1 MSSSEA
7 DVRSIPPATRHRMP
21 GTACMDR
28 NSIEPMETASI
39 GPGGLSGEVLGEGA
53 AVPGACERRTVP
65 TRAGQSRKAGPRKR
79 CSLSCPCATKPTRD
93 GQSRTVGIPRL
104 AVAHLGFAELASRA
118 APRHECD
125 PARLHQSLPLRGL
138 GVADAFSASR
148 RCAGGATGRFRGG
161 PPRVVTNANGFQE
174 RSACR
179 RLEGGPQALEV
190 HASVID

>member
-28 NSIEPMETASI
+28 NSIEPME
-39 GPGGLSGEVLGEGA
+39 GEVLGEGA
-53 AVPGACERRTVP
+53 AVPGACERRTV
-65 TRAGQSRKAGPRKR
+65 
-79 CSLSCPCATKPTRD
+79 PTRD

-125 PARLHQSLPLRGL
+125 PARLHHVIPVTWRVAEFPGRVRGDTPRAASPLHKRGSMPACFEL
-138 GVADAFSASR
+138 SSGCSQR
-148 RCAGGATGRFRGG
+148 
-161 PPRVVTNANGFQE
+161 
-174 RSACR
+174 RSAR
-179 RLEGGPQALEV
+179 RTISRSSIRSRTARSRSSP
-190 HASVID
+190 SPW